1 MLRDFERWPQY
12 KNLYIK
18 AFEKMIANHPG
29 EIKVASGELAE
40 SNGGVERYTQ
50 DGSTGVSDGDGFF
63 DQWRAESDAE
73 SGEAA
78 STHTHTH
85 THTTARPQCE
95 LERTGRSG
103 QQNGHSLIGSISSD
117 GTVERER
124 ERERR
129 AAPPRMVDV
138 DAPGAEI
145 FGGTTPSKSPVPYNP
160 DPRVADDESAEEVME
175 LFLNA

>member
-1 MLRDFERWPQY
+1 MCLTETGS
-12 KNLYIK
+12 LT
-18 AFEKMIANHPG
+18 
-29 EIKVASGELAE
+29 SGEP
-40 SNGGVERYTQ
+40 NQTQ
-50 DGSTGVSDGDGFF
+50 K
-63 DQWRAESDAE
+63 
-73 SGEAA
+73 AA
-78 STHTHTH
+78 KPLPHTHTH
-85 THTTARPQCE
+85 THTQRRDRNASWNGRDG
-95 LERTGRSG
+95 LDSRTDIRSLDRFPVTG
-103 QQNGHSLIGSISSD
+103 QS
-117 GTVERER
+117 RER